1 MKTNKLFIHILTI
14 MMVSGE
20 SLLAALNEKWDVKTK
35 TKLHQNVEVIAIED
49 DALKIVNWKS
59 DILRIPIFDITKIEK
74 VSLIKEGIYGACGG
88 YLGMAAGA
96 FFGWPLFPK
105 WGHDEGH
112 ANGLAVTMGLG
123 AIAGVVYRKKVV
135 EFIKNRLGFPVGRP
149 NIEQL
154 SMDQKKTWI
163 RYNVL
168 Q

>member
-1 MKTNKLFIHILTI
+1 MKHKQLILFILI
-14 MMVSGE
+14 MWGGSVHAASGQ
-20 SLLAALNEKWDVKTK
+20 KWEVKTK
-35 TKLHQNVEVIAIED
+35 TKLYQNVEVFAIEK
-49 DALKIVNWKS
+49 DALKITNRKGDS
-59 DILRIPIFDITKIEK
+59 QLIPIVDITKIEK
-74 VSLIKEGIYGACGG
+74 VSLIKEGLYGACGG

-123 AIAGVVYRKKVV
+123 AMAGVIYRKKVV
-135 EFIKNRLGFPVGRP
+135 GFIKNRLGFPVDRSE
-149 NIEQL
+149 IERL
-154 SMDQKKTWI
+154 SIDQKKTWI